1 MLHIKVLGPGCLNC
15 YRLEQVAVDAL
26 EMLDAEA
33 TLEHITD
40 YVEMRKYPIM
50 YTPGLVINE
59 ELVCAGRI
67 PSIKE
72 VISWVKEALAKGEDK
87 LYQEQPLGGQ

>member
-1 MLHIKVLGPGCLNC
+1 VLNIKVLGPGCVNC
-15 YRLEQVAVDAL
+15 YRVEQVAVDAL

-33 TLEHITD
+33 TIQHITEQA
-40 YVEMRKYPIM
+40 EMMNYPIM

-59 ELVCAGRI
+59 QLVCAGRI

-72 VISWVKEALAKGEDK
+72 VISWAEEALARE
-87 LYQEQPLGGQ
+87 EEEERSE

>member
-1 MLHIKVLGPGCLNC
+1 MLNIKVLGPGCVNC
-15 YRLEQVAVDAL
+15 HMMRQVAVDAL

-33 TLEHITD
+33 TIQHITD
-40 YVEMRKYPIM
+40 QAEMIKYPIM

-59 ELVCAGRI
+59 QLVCAGRI

-72 VISWVKEALAKGEDK
+72 VISWAEEALAREAEEERSK
-87 LYQEQPLGGQ
+87 